1 MKQSQWTMRT
11 VRLST
16 TWISDGLIDFEYK
29 VYQLLAYLQKI
40 NKLFGQKKIYPHLS
54 DMLEQYRYLSEFKLQ
69 KEDAKSKFPQTIT
82 EIDLKNQT
90 VQYETMYDD
99 DEVLKTI
106 DEIID
111 FALPRL
117 KENIELGKEL
127 YEYASSVLELEPIG
141 IVPLYRKE
149 GYFLL
154 REKSI
159 NQALIFYYKVKLI
172 QTEID
177 KYRALETKFLGR
189 EKLSIV
195 NTPENIKLKLIKNFK
210 ELPNPSSYMISAKE
224 PLPLVPTWLPI
235 AKRMLLRAVS

>member
-1 MKQSQWTMRT
+1 MRT

-40 NKLFGQKKIYPHLS
+40 NVLFGQKKIYPHLS
-54 DMLEQYRYLSEFKLQ
+54 DMLEQYRYLADFKNQ
-69 KEDAKSKFPQTIT
+69 KEDTKNKFPQTIS
-82 EIDLKNQT
+82 EIDLKSKR
-90 VQYETMYDD
+90 VHYEHLFEDD
-99 DEVLKTI
+99 DVLKTI

-111 FALPRL
+111 FALPKL

-127 YEYASSVLELEPIG
+127 FEYASSVMELEPIG

-154 REKSI
+154 RDTSI
-159 NQALIFYYKVKLI
+159 DQALIFYYKVKLI

-177 KYRALETKFLGR
+177 KYRALETKYLGR

-210 ELPNPSSYMISAKE
+210 EIPNPSSYMISIKE

-235 AKRMLLRAVS
+235 AKRMLLKAVS